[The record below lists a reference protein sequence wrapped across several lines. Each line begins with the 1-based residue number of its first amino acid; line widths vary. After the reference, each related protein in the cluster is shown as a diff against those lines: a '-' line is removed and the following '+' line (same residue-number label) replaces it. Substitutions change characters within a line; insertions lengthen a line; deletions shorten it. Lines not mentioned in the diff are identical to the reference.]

1 MPQYITIEVEKLKT
15 GEVQMIQDK
24 IEALPEEDL
33 SVADVKAQIAEFN
46 RSLKADLLKI
56 VDEKI
61 DNLKREYEHQ
71 KEELIKKHEELI
83 VAKDAKFDAVLRS
96 YQVLQ
101 TEKDLRRGGIR
112 VESMA
117 KAKHDEV
124 EKLKL

>member
-1 MPQYITIEVEKLKT
+1 M
-15 GEVQMIQDK
+15 
-24 IEALPEEDL
+24 
-33 SVADVKAQIAEFN
+33 
-46 RSLKADLLKI
+46 KI

-96 YQVLQ
+96 YQALQ

-112 VESMA
+112 VESSA

-124 EKLKL
+124 EKLQL